1 MELKNIL
8 LNKSNNQLVKL
19 QQIKLVLNFMI
30 NLSKITSEKEFAI
43 ALIDTLGSN
52 LPKKEDLKNDYN
64 FLYNIYYNDPNGEIT
79 VKLTFKN
86 VNGVSGDLVF
96 IQRFTGFAKGN
107 QVTTDDILSFKTEA
121 KLMNANP

>member
-1 MELKNIL
+1 
-8 LNKSNNQLVKL
+8 
-19 QQIKLVLNFMI
+19 MI

-64 FLYNIYYNDPNGEIT
+64 FLYNIYYNYPNGEIT

-86 VNGVSGDLVF
+86 VSGVSSDLVF

>member
-1 MELKNIL
+1 MK
-8 LNKSNNQLVKL
+8 
-19 QQIKLVLNFMI
+19 
-30 NLSKITSEKEFAI
+30 KEFAI
-43 ALIDTLGSN
+43 AIIDTLVSN

-86 VNGVSGDLVF
+86 VSGVSGDLVF

-107 QVTTDDILSFKTEA
+107 QVTADDILSFKTET
-121 KLMNANP
+121 KLMNANPEFKNSLPTNW